1 MIKHPAPNDP
11 QSAFCEV
18 CLKLV
23 PKSGAL
29 MSEGKDYVAYF
40 CSAGCYESW
49 QGKRAPAAGARRP
62 GRPRAQHR
70 ARRAHEAGREAAS
83 AARQAAR
90 GQHRREGSGSTARLA
105 RSSSSRS
112 SASRPR

>member
-1 MIKHPAPNDP
+1 MIKQPQTNDP

-40 CSAGCYESW
+40 CSAGCYEAW
-49 QGKRAPAAGARRP
+49 QGKRAPEPAAEGQEGQ
-62 GRPRAQHR
+62 GRSISRDERMKRAAEQHPQRDEPRLD
-70 ARRAHEAGREAAS
+70 
-83 AARQAAR
+83 
-90 GQHRREGSGSTARLA
+90 STD
-105 RSSSSRS
+105 
-112 SASRPR
+112 

>member
-1 MIKHPAPNDP
+1 MTKRPTPSDP

-23 PKSGAL
+23 PKSRAL

-49 QGKRAPAAGARRP
+49 QGKRSPEP
-62 GRPRAQHR
+62 
-70 ARRAHEAGREAAS
+70 AHEGQEGLGRSISRDERMKRAAK
-83 AARQAAR
+83 
-90 GQHRREGSGSTARLA
+90 QHPQRDEPKLDSVEGDEVPPS
-105 RSSSSRS
+105 
-112 SASRPR
+112 

>member
-1 MIKHPAPNDP
+1 MIKHPTPNDP

-49 QGKRAPAAGARRP
+49 QGKREPAAVPEGQEGLGRSIARDERMKRAAKQHP
-62 GRPRAQHR
+62 QRDEPRLDSVER
-70 ARRAHEAGREAAS
+70 DDIPPS
-83 AARQAAR
+83 
-90 GQHRREGSGSTARLA
+90 
-105 RSSSSRS
+105 
-112 SASRPR
+112 